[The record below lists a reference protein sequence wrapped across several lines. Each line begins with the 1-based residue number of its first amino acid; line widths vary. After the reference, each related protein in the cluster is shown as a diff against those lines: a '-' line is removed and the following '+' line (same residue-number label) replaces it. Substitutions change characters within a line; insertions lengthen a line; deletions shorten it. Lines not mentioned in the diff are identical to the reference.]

1 MRVVLIE
8 DEAIALRKL
17 KNLLRAVNSQIE
29 IVAELESV
37 SEACVWFKNNSSTAI
52 DIIFSDIQLSDGLSF
67 EIFDQTAMSLPII
80 FTTAYDEYAIR
91 AFKLNGIDYLLKP
104 IQENEIQAALIKYQN
119 TKLMYNQQQ
128 LSEVQQLMK
137 SFRPRQAAQKAT
149 FLIYLKDK
157 IVPLPGNDVACFYTQ
172 NQLVYTLLY
181 TGQKFNMP
189 ETLEDIEKRL
199 EPEEFFR
206 ANRQFI
212 IARKA
217 LVEAEIYFNNRL
229 IVKLLPPPPDQIIIS
244 RERVAQFR
252 QWLQGIF

>member
-1 MRVVLIE
+1 
-8 DEAIALRKL
+8 
-17 KNLLRAVNSQIE
+17 
-29 IVAELESV
+29 
-37 SEACVWFKNNSSTAI
+37 
-52 DIIFSDIQLSDGLSF
+52 
-67 EIFDQTAMSLPII
+67 
-80 FTTAYDEYAIR
+80 
-91 AFKLNGIDYLLKP
+91 
-104 IQENEIQAALIKYQN
+104 
-119 TKLMYNQQQ
+119 MYNQQQ

-137 SFRPRQAAQKAT
+137 SFQPRQAAQKAT
-149 FLIYLKDK
+149 FLIYLKEK

-172 NQLVYTLLY
+172 NQMVYALLY
-181 TGQKFNMP
+181 SGQKFNMP

-252 QWLQGIF
+252 QWIQGIF

>member
-1 MRVVLIE
+1 MKVVLIE
-8 DEAIALRKL
+8 DEVIALRKL
-17 KNLLRAVNSQIE
+17 RNILLSLNMQIE

-37 SEACVWFKNNSSTAI
+37 SDACLWFKNNALAQI

-67 EIFDQTAMSLPII
+67 EIFEQTGKSFPII

-104 IQENEIQAALIKYQN
+104 IQENEIQAALIKFQN
-119 TKLMYNQQQ
+119 TRLMYNQQQ
-128 LSEVQQLMK
+128 LNEVQQMMK
-137 SFRPRQAAQKAT
+137 SFRPRQTAQKAT

-172 NQLVYTLLY
+172 NQMVYALLY
-181 TGQKFNMP
+181 NGQKFNMP
-189 ETLEDIEKRL
+189 DTLEDIEKRL

-229 IVKLLPPPPDQIIIS
+229 IVKLSPPPPDQIIIS
-244 RERVAQFR
+244 RERVSQFR
-252 QWLQGIF
+252 QWIQGIF